1 MRLARISHHGE
12 DTSAFIAL
20 DGTAYPLT
28 AREFDVDELVSLD
41 AEALEAFEQRI
52 TAQIDSGALVA
63 VVPDRW
69 LPPLAR
75 PGKII
80 GVAMNNSAFAKPSF
94 RYFSRPAFFM
104 KAPSSLIGHRE
115 TIIMREDY
123 GLTHPEAELA
133 CIIGARASRLDVK
146 TARDVVFGYTIIN
159 DITSVGLKDEDS
171 LHLEFRDPNP
181 GQTPAAWRRARDD
194 NDWDVFLTYHFRSKC
209 TDCFGPIGPWITTAD
224 IVPNPDALGIRAW
237 LGERQIAE
245 DSTANLSF
253 SIAEVLAH
261 LTRYVTLDRGD
272 IVHFG
277 TAIDPRRYALREA
290 NILRDPSDIRIEID
304 GLGTLSNP
312 VRVVEEA

>member
-1 MRLARISHHGE
+1 MRFARVSHQGKVE
-12 DTSAFIAL
+12 TVFVTDEGI
-20 DGTAYPLT
+20 AYPL
-28 AREFDVDELVSLD
+28 ADVMDHADDFVTMGSGELK
-41 AEALEAFEQRI
+41 ALEQRI
-52 TAQIDSGALVA
+52 AARLERGDLAA
-63 VVPDRW
+63 VVPERW

-75 PGKII
+75 PGKVI

-94 RYFSRPAFFM
+94 RYFTKPAFFM
-104 KAPSSLIGHRE
+104 KSPSSLIGHGE
-115 TIIMREDY
+115 PIIMREDY

-133 CIIGARASRLDVK
+133 CVIGQRASHLDVA

-171 LHLEFRDPNP
+171 LHLEFASANP
-181 GQTPAAWRRARDD
+181 GQSVAEWRRARDEH
-194 NDWDVFLTYHFRSKC
+194 DWDVFLTYHFRSKC
-209 TDCFGPIGPWITTAD
+209 TDGFGPIGPWITTANA
-224 IVPNPDALGIRAW
+224 VANPDALGIRAW

-253 SIAEVLAH
+253 PIAEVLAH
-261 LTRYVTLDRGD
+261 LTRYATLEPGD

-304 GLGTLSNP
+304 GLGTLINP